1 MAIADVLPTLF
12 SISSGQGT
20 VLVSSDAPVFVSSRV
35 AARLP
40 EGDYATFVPAFDG
53 GEAIAGGAAA
63 SGFGAPQTATRRTHL
78 LLYNRGL
85 AGTVTVIGYDNT
97 GMELG
102 RISVDMA
109 GGEAV
114 RVNSVMEQFGV
125 TDSRAN
131 RIRLETTPGMSL
143 FAELAEV
150 DAATGDLEF
159 QKLK

>member
-1 MAIADVLPTLF
+1 
-12 SISSGQGT
+12 
-20 VLVSSDAPVFVSSRV
+20 
-35 AARLP
+35 
-40 EGDYATFVPAFDG
+40 
-53 GEAIAGGAAA
+53 
-63 SGFGAPQTATRRTHL
+63 
-78 LLYNRGL
+78 
-85 AGTVTVIGYDNT
+85 
-97 GMELG
+97 MELG